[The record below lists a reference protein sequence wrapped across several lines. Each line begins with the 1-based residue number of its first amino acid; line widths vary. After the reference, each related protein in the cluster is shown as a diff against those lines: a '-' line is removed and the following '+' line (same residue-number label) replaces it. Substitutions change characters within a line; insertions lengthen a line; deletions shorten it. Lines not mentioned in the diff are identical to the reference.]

1 MELTLDKT
9 PYKIGTDRKGRKG
22 EIGRTANSLYITKPD
37 TKSASASGFSTKSA
51 LQAETKQ
58 RVASKADRVYRDF
71 TASFTPFPIK
81 PDRNCVYIS
90 GPSGAGKSYLAAQFI
105 AEYIHRYPKNDVYV
119 FQPTE
124 TPDPAFEPL
133 IELMK
138 HDENSSDD
146 ESLAE
151 EWDQSWS
158 NDQSRKKPKKGS
170 MYIIPLNMVRDKLRS
185 GEMEDFTAEQF
196 KNSCVLFDDFLSI
209 TDKATIKYS
218 ADLKHMLLETGRK
231 LKVTV
236 VCTSHLLANATSTK
250 DMITE
255 SNMISFFPG
264 NSDKNTRYF
273 LTSYIGLDKNQ
284 LETIM
289 NLPATSGA
297 RWVMIGLWP
306 TRYVVWEHGAYLL

>member
-9 PYKIGTDRKGRKG
+9 PYKIGRSGKTYLSIADPKK
-22 EIGRTANSLYITKPD
+22 TASST
-37 TKSASASGFSTKSA
+37 ASGFSSKQV
-51 LQAETKQ
+51 LREETK
-58 RVASKADRVYRDF
+58 RTAANKADRIYRDF
-71 TASFTPFPIK
+71 SADFMPYPIK

-105 AEYIHRYPKNDVYV
+105 KEYIRKYPKNNVFI

-133 IELMK
+133 IDMMK
-138 HDENSSDD
+138 EDTDSDSEAEQDEY
-146 ESLAE
+146 
-151 EWDQSWS
+151 WS
-158 NDQSRKKPKKGS
+158 PKKQPKKGS
-170 MYIIPLNMVRDKLRS
+170 MYIIPLNMVRDQLRT
-185 GEMEDFTAEQF
+185 GEMEDFTAESF

-209 TDKATIKYS
+209 TDRPTIKYS

-236 VCTSHLLANATSTK
+236 VCTSHLLANASSTK

-273 LTSYIGLDKNQ
+273 LTSYIGLDKDQ
-284 LETIM
+284 LDTIM

-306 TRYVVWEHGAYLL
+306 TRYVLWEHGAYLL